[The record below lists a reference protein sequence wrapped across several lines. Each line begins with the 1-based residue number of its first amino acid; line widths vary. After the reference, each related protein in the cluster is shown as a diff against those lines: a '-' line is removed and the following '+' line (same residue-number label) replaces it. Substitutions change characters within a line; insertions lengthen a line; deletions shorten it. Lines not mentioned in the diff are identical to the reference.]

1 MGSNIEFNSKPL
13 SNQKVE
19 TKNKEGATSK
29 NKNIPIPNNNGVS
42 GFSLKSIK
50 LKKEIIRKNKINNN
64 KNISQDSFS
73 NEDLI
78 IHWTNYLKKIEA
90 NGNQNMLAI
99 LKMDSPKIV
108 NEFNIE
114 FSVANSI
121 NKVELN
127 KELDTILPYM
137 RENLNNYKIN
147 FNIIISEDTNKSF
160 IYTTKEKYDKLKSI
174 NPAINILKK
183 TFDLEI

>member
-1 MGSNIEFNSKPL
+1 
-13 SNQKVE
+13 
-19 TKNKEGATSK
+19 
-29 NKNIPIPNNNGVS
+29 
-42 GFSLKSIK
+42 
-50 LKKEIIRKNKINNN
+50 
-64 KNISQDSFS
+64 
-73 NEDLI
+73 
-78 IHWTNYLKKIEA
+78 
-90 NGNQNMLAI
+90 MLAI

-137 RENLNNYKIN
+137 RENLNNYQIN